1 MVEVNSFVSNK
12 INNFFDQIL
21 FLLLSMKRYHL
32 LTINVQLSSVRSNKE
47 DVIRRIVNED
57 CFSVSQFEIG
67 F

>member
-57 CFSVSQFEIG
+57 CFSVSQF
-67 F
+67 

>member
-47 DVIRRIVNED
+47 DVVRRIVNED

>member
-32 LTINVQLSSVRSNKE
+32 LTTNVQLSSVRSNKE
-47 DVIRRIVNED
+47 DFIRRIVSED
-57 CFSVSQFEIG
+57 YFSVSQFEIG